1 MAQLSIR
8 KVLIHIIGLIKNY
21 SCPVIGNYEAGTFH
35 FLLEEL
41 FSEGS
46 LFLNVWEQY
55 YNLGLYVTLLS
66 KTQAQKTC
74 SK

>member
-1 MAQLSIR
+1 M
-8 KVLIHIIGLIKNY
+8 LIHIIGLIKNY
-21 SCPVIGNYEAGTFH
+21 SCPVIGSYKAGTFH

-41 FSEGS
+41 FSEGP

-66 KTQAQKTC
+66 KTQAQKLVQNKTFNF
-74 SK
+74 